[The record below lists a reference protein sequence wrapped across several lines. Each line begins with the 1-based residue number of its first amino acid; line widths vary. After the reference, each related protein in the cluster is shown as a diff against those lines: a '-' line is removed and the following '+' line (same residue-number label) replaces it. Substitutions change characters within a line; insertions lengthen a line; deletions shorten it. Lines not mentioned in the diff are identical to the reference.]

1 MAVDYHGRKFNN
13 NHGGK
18 LKNCG
23 KLLGYFNPK
32 NRGTAIT

>member
-1 MAVDYHGRKFNN
+1 MAVDYHGRNFN